1 MSTYITRS
9 TEETENL
16 AAHVLERLA
25 TMGGVRGTST
35 IVALQGDLG
44 AGKTVF
50 AKGAARVLGVRDVV
64 TSPTFVIQKVY
75 QLPDT
80 APWKRLVH
88 IDAYRLES
96 EEELHSIGWDDVA
109 TDPGNLVIVEW
120 PLQVGLG
127 IPERALWIEFE
138 QVDEHTR
145 KVTIDDGEE
154 PRPSTLFP

>member
-1 MSTYITRS
+1 MSTHITRS
-9 TEETENL
+9 PAETEAL
-16 AAHVLERLA
+16 AAQVLERLA
-25 TMGGVRGTST
+25 AMEGVRGTST

-50 AKGAARVLGVRDVV
+50 AKGAAQVLGVHEVV

-75 QLPDT
+75 QLPAT

-88 IDAYRLES
+88 IDAYRLEG

-127 IPERALWIEFE
+127 IPERALWVEFE
-138 QVDEHTR
+138 QIDEHTR
-145 KVTIDDGEE
+145 KVTIGDGEE
-154 PRPSTLFP
+154 PHPSTLF